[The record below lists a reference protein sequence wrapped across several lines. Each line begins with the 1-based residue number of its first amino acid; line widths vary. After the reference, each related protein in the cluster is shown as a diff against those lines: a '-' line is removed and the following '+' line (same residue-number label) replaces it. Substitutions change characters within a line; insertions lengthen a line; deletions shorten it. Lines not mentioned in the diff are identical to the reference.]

1 MELITSLPIRY
12 CFYLIPL
19 ILLLHELEEW
29 NIYEYHQV
37 TYSNKIP
44 GETKLGGRLW
54 LIFLSIIGFIW
65 TVVCNLIPDVAT
77 SAIIM
82 MFLIDF
88 SILNAIQHIGL
99 SIKTKKYNPGLMF
112 GGFVGFFIAVFEIYK
127 ILLDKI
133 LPFGIILVMLF
144 LILPGLID
152 TMVNSKKGKLPKMVE
167 MILIFSTK
175 LEILFTK

>member
-1 MELITSLPIRY
+1 
-12 CFYLIPL
+12 
-19 ILLLHELEEW
+19 
-29 NIYEYHQV
+29 
-37 TYSNKIP
+37 
-44 GETKLGGRLW
+44 
-54 LIFLSIIGFIW
+54 
-65 TVVCNLIPDVAT
+65 
-77 SAIIM
+77 

-112 GGFVGFFIAVFEIYK
+112 GGCVGLFIAVFEIYK